1 MGKRLYER
9 LSLVQFGDFG
19 GSMYYLKVVRSFLA
33 FEGSNGLV
41 QHGLGDVA
49 RMMLLDTKK
58 S

>member
-1 MGKRLYER
+1 
-9 LSLVQFGDFG
+9 
-19 GSMYYLKVVRSFLA
+19 MYYLKVVRSFLA